1 MQLAAPYSP
10 ARMTAGNFASA
21 SVRKIVGWNRQV
33 YQRLKLAFRLGLRRQ
48 IFIAVC
54 DDLTRRD
61 GIAARLQSE
70 LCEESPLFSS
80 YPQFVTLRLAEGSA
94 PNPIAQVQQW
104 LDQNPPLDRVGVARP
119 LDAAMPT
126 RMPGFQILGV
136 ERLTRQPA
144 RVQWAFLNHLRETPR
159 NLSTLESSLLLWVSQ
174 PWLYSIEQ
182 SAPEFWRCC
191 TGIFEFRGES
201 IAREERLWDEDE
213 ASCGS
218 VPQILSR
225 LDVPLEDFT
234 DFSEVS
240 EANPFRQA
248 LGGDGDLPPQPS
260 AFAHVDRA
268 LVGEILAS
276 VDRVAS
282 APAKSLEL
290 LEQLEQLHR
299 LQAPASLLAQ
309 HYQYLGDTY
318 RDRLES
324 GDASPTAIGIAIRAY
339 QQAIDFW
346 EDIPSAQG
354 TVGERVL
361 SILNDLGTLYWMLAQ
376 NTIEP
381 DLKRVNL
388 QHSIRAYQAA
398 LASIDPQSQ
407 SHSWFLIQN
416 NLGGVYGELAACGD
430 AADNWQQAAIAFEAA
445 LQGADLQPQQ
455 YAATQ
460 DRLGTAYWNLAQY
473 RQPVQFLKQAIA
485 AYTDALKWS
494 DGDSDPHLY
503 AAIQN
508 NLGTAYWN
516 LSERQEPI
524 AYLRLAIEAYSQA
537 LRYRTPEV
545 CAVGCAVTHNNLGT
559 ALWQL
564 ADRSPDDASGY
575 TVLLEGAISAYE
587 TALDL
592 ARSLLE
598 QTDALP
604 DEMGLTFDRFATHNN
619 LGLAHYQWATHC
631 QNCCDATTRRSH
643 LEASL
648 QHHLQALAGWK
659 SDPQRYQ
666 MALEFV
672 VQTTRAFFNDGDIQG
687 QNLAFSQLPAGLLPE
702 VMQLF

>member
-70 LCEESPLFSS
+70 LSEESAGFSS
-80 YPQFVTLRLAEGSA
+80 YPQFVTLRLEEARA

-104 LDQNPPLDRVGVARP
+104 LAQNPPLDRRNDV
-119 LDAAMPT
+119 
-126 RMPGFQILGV
+126 RMPGFQLLGV

-144 RVQWAFLNHLRETPR
+144 PVQWAFLNHLRETPR

-191 TGIFEFRGES
+191 TGIFEFRGEPIS
-201 IAREERLWDEDE
+201 EEERLWDEDE
-213 ASCGS
+213 TLVLS
-218 VPQILSR
+218 VPDAAIDLNFTSEEV
-225 LDVPLEDFT
+225 VPFARVPD
-234 DFSEVS
+234 
-240 EANPFRQA
+240 ANPFGQYQGIDQPTDR
-248 LGGDGDLPPQPS
+248 DRLPQQS
-260 AFAHVDRA
+260 AFGHVDGG
-268 LVGEILAS
+268 LVREVLAS
-276 VDRVAS
+276 LDRIAS
-282 APAKSLEL
+282 APPKSLEL
-290 LEQLEQLHR
+290 LEQIEQLHR
-299 LQAPASLLAQ
+299 LQAPATLLAE
-309 HYQYLGDTY
+309 HYQYLGDIY
-318 RDRLES
+318 RERLES
-324 GDASPTAIGIAIRAY
+324 GEAGANAMGIAIRAY
-339 QQAIDFW
+339 QQALDFW
-346 EDIPSAQG
+346 QEIPLAQG
-354 TVGERVL
+354 TVRERML
-361 SILNDLGTLYWMLAQ
+361 SILNDLGTLYWMLSQHTTEA
-376 NTIEP
+376 

-388 QHSIRAYQAA
+388 EHSIRAYQAA
-398 LASIDPQSQ
+398 LESLDPQTQSQ
-407 SHSWFLIQN
+407 SGFVIQN

-430 AADNWQQAAIAFEAA
+430 AAQNWQQAAIAFEAA
-445 LQGADLQPQQ
+445 LQGVDLEPHH

-473 RQPVQFLKQAIA
+473 RQPVQFLKQSIA
-485 AYTDALKWS
+485 AYTEALKWI
-494 DGDSDPHLY
+494 DGDGDPLGY
-503 AAIQN
+503 AATQN

-516 LSERQEPI
+516 LSAREEPKV
-524 AYLRLAIEAYSQA
+524 YLRLAIEAYCQA

-545 CAVGCAVTHNNLGT
+545 SPVGCAVTHNNLGT

-564 ADRSPDDASGY
+564 ADRSQDDAGEY
-575 TVLLEGAISAYE
+575 GVFLEGAISAYE
-587 TALDL
+587 TALEL

-598 QTDALP
+598 KTDSLP
-604 DEMGLTFDRFATHNN
+604 EEIGLTFDRFATHNN
-619 LGLAHYQWATHC
+619 LGLAHYQWVTHC
-631 QNCCDATTRRSH
+631 HNAGDATTRRSH

-666 MALEFV
+666 MALECV